1 MQIEGI
7 IMLKQKIQEM
17 LRVRQSLYD
26 QNYFDLVGLT
36 ELKEIL
42 TKDYQETLEFLKD
55 ADQYEIMCASDVL
68 IGIIEAFP
76 QYNWIKLFKEKADII
91 TALES
96 PHINKE
102 EYLLNIEE
110 AESNVIKPAKKRKC
124 LAKRKHK

>member
-1 MQIEGI
+1 M
-7 IMLKQKIQEM
+7 
-17 LRVRQSLYD
+17 
-26 QNYFDLVGLT
+26 
-36 ELKEIL
+36 
-42 TKDYQETLEFLKD
+42 KD

-91 TALES
+91 TDLES